1 MTSPGHFSIAV
12 PKHLLMTF
20 AGAVLVFWL
29 WSGCVPASIF
39 SGIADGTIVCPL
51 GFSDFMT
58 AVPLQQQPRPMAYQA
73 AQAQSHMSTDML
85 AGVSG
90 FQRLGYVV
98 MVGYLFLIFSR
109 IFDVKFGFLHIPG
122 IAYRV
127 FLVMML
133 LSRAFL
139 PALRHPIGKAMYF
152 LTFWFFLSIPFSM
165 WKGGSLPVFMEAW
178 LPTFVIFLSVSGML
192 ANFDQCRKAIFIVA
206 YGLFVLALIAVFFGN
221 TEESGRLF
229 LTHGKFSNPNE
240 MAQALLMGLP
250 LWWLI
255 YKESK
260 SMGKKVASAGIMFLM
275 LLMISKCGSRG
286 AMITFFVLILM
297 VFVRTSITG
306 KMQVL
311 MSGVAIF
318 AILLALMPGRLMR
331 RYTTMTE
338 DSEAIPV
345 AGDDYDAGMQAS
357 AITSAQHRRDLL
369 RRSIKYTFQHPL
381 FGVGPGMFPVA
392 EDADMRAQGFPKGT
406 WQGTHNSYT
415 QVSSEEGIPAGIAY
429 VLVIIISFRKTS
441 KLYKQTRGDPRLS
454 TIANCALAVNYCVI
468 VYAVSVFFDYI
479 AYTSMLSVFAGFA
492 MAMDLHAAAEIARLT
507 VSPAEAQPI
516 PFTEFRPNWRR
527 PVGVTQE
534 A

>member
-1 MTSPGHFSIAV
+1 MTSPGHFNIAV

-20 AGAVLVFWL
+20 AAAVLVFWL

-85 AGVSG
+85 AGISG

-255 YKESK
+255 YRESK

-331 RYTTMTE
+331 RYPSPATTTMPACRPARSRRRST
-338 DSEAIPV
+338 A
-345 AGDDYDAGMQAS
+345 ATCCGGAS
-357 AITSAQHRRDLL
+357 STPSSIRCSAWVPACSRL
-369 RRSIKYTFQHPL
+369 RRTPICVHRDFPREPGRERITATRRYPARRGFLRRLRTF
-381 FGVGPGMFPVA
+381 
-392 EDADMRAQGFPKGT
+392 
-406 WQGTHNSYT
+406 W
-415 QVSSEEGIPAGIAY
+415 
-429 VLVIIISFRKTS
+429 
-441 KLYKQTRGDPRLS
+441 
-454 TIANCALAVNYCVI
+454 
-468 VYAVSVFFDYI
+468 
-479 AYTSMLSVFAGFA
+479 
-492 MAMDLHAAAEIARLT
+492 
-507 VSPAEAQPI
+507 
-516 PFTEFRPNWRR
+516 
-527 PVGVTQE
+527 
-534 A
+534 